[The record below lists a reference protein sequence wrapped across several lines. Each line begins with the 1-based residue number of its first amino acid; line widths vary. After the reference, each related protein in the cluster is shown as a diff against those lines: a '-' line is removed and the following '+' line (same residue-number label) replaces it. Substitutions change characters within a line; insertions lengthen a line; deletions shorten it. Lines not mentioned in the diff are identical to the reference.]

1 MILNKSIKLLTAAG
15 LLAASTLVL
24 AQASAPAPA
33 PAPMS
38 AAKKELINKLLTL
51 QQPGLELLSREL
63 VQRPVQPLAQQAAQA
78 LQSVPADKREAVGK
92 QLEAEL
98 KKFVDESIPV
108 VKASAQK
115 NAPSAIGDLLNE
127 RFTEDELRVV
137 IAWMESPVSKKFG
150 AIQPDLQKAM
160 VEKIMAET
168 GPTLDARF
176 KTLQSDMT
184 NTLKASVPAAA
195 TSAAP
200 KAAPAASKA
209 AAPVKK

>member
-33 PAPMS
+33 SAPMS

-51 QQPGLELLSREL
+51 QQPGLELLAREL
-63 VQRPVQPLAQQAAQA
+63 VQRPVQPLAQQAGQA
-78 LQSVPADKREAVGK
+78 LQTVPADKREAVGK

-115 NAPSAIGDLLNE
+115 NAPATIGGLLDE

-137 IAWMESPVSKKFG
+137 IAWMESPVSKKFA

-176 KTLQSDMT
+176 KALQGDMMKTLQ
-184 NTLKASVPAAA
+184 ASVPAA
-195 TSAAP
+195 TAP
-200 KAAPAASKA
+200 AKAAPAASKA

>member
-1 MILNKSIKLLTAAG
+1 MNKSIKLLAATG
-15 LLAASTLVL
+15 LLAASTLAL

-51 QQPGLELLSREL
+51 QQPGLDLLAREL
-63 VQRPVQPLAQQAAQA
+63 VQRPVQPLAQQAGAA
-78 LQSVPADKREAVGK
+78 LQNVAADKREAVGK

-115 NAPSAIGDLLNE
+115 NAPAAIGGLLDE

-150 AIQPDLQKAM
+150 AVQPDLQKAM

-176 KTLQSDMT
+176 KALQGDMT
-184 NTLKASVPAAA
+184 NTLKAAAPASA

-200 KAAPAASKA
+200 SKTAPAASKA